1 MPLEISFCPT
11 FKALFEKTI
20 ASFSKSRKDVLE
32 SINSLKSNP
41 TGNTYPGFKEHVVKK
56 IRIALKENKL
66 GKRKGL
72 RCLYLYLRDKNK
84 LIRLFIY
91 KKGEFKRE
99 HQIKGQIKRVLP
111 EILIE
116 LENGECNGS
125 L

>member
-20 ASFSKSRKDVLE
+20 ASFIKSRKDVSE
-32 SINSLKSNP
+32 SINSLKSGP

-56 IRIALKENKL
+56 IRIALKEYKI

-72 RCLYLYLRDKNK
+72 RFIYLYLKDKNK
-84 LIRLFIY
+84 LIPLFIY
-91 KKGEFKRE
+91 KKGVFKNE
-99 HQIKGQIKRVLP
+99 NKIKEKIKHVLP
-111 EILIE
+111 KILIE
-116 LENGECNGS
+116 LKNGECNGS